1 RRQRL
6 RQVHGRAQRHRPGA
20 GLRGRDRTVRHPA
33 PPLLRLGPRR
43 LRPAAH
49 HGRLRRARHG
59 HRDRL
64 LGPPCAHP
72 LRRLPQV
79 RPGGGAPRAR
89 PGRAGGPGEGLR
101 RRPLRRPAPAGA
113 DRPRARRRART
124 ADHGRA
130 DGGRGPREPGGP
142 RHHAAPPGRRGRHGP
157 PRPARTGPAG
167 APDRPGGGAPRRL
180 RAARRPAAEGRGQ
193 HSPTLGFARAGGPP
207 AGPRP
212 RPPARRRGYRTDPHG
227 TAELNPMDLLD
238 YAFMQRAL
246 LAAVLVGIT
255 APAVGIYL
263 VQRRQALMGDGI
275 GHVAMTGVGLGF
287 LLSWS
292 PVWMAALVSVL
303 GAVLMELIR
312 WYGRTRGDIA
322 LAMLFYGGM
331 AGGVMFIN
339 LAPTGSTANLT
350 SYLFG
355 SLSTVSPS
363 DVTAICVLAAF
374 VILVTLGL
382 RRQLFAV
389 SQDEEF
395 ARVTGLPVRFL
406 NLLVAVT
413 AAVTVTVA
421 MRVVGLLLVSALMV
435 VPVAAAQQLTRS
447 FAATFAVAVAIGVS
461 VSLGGTVTS
470 YYQDVPPGAT
480 IVLLT
485 IGA

>member
-1 RRQRL
+1 M
-6 RQVHGRAQRHRPGA
+6 
-20 GLRGRDRTVRHPA
+20 D
-33 PPLLRLGPRR
+33 
-43 LRPAAH
+43 
-49 HGRLRRARHG
+49 
-59 HRDRL
+59 
-64 LGPPCAHP
+64 
-72 LRRLPQV
+72 
-79 RPGGGAPRAR
+79 
-89 PGRAGGPGEGLR
+89 
-101 RRPLRRPAPAGA
+101 
-113 DRPRARRRART
+113 
-124 ADHGRA
+124 
-130 DGGRGPREPGGP
+130 
-142 RHHAAPPGRRGRHGP
+142 
-157 PRPARTGPAG
+157 
-167 APDRPGGGAPRRL
+167 
-180 RAARRPAAEGRGQ
+180 
-193 HSPTLGFARAGGPP
+193 F
-207 AGPRP
+207 
-212 RPPARRRGYRTDPHG
+212 
-227 TAELNPMDLLD
+227 LN

-287 LLSWS
+287 LLSAS
-292 PVWMAALVSVL
+292 PVWMATAVSVL

-331 AGGVMFIN
+331 AGGVMLIN
-339 LAPTGSTANLT
+339 LAPGGSNANLT

-363 DVTAICVLAAF
+363 DVTAIVVLAAF
-374 VILVTLGL
+374 VLLVTLGL

-395 ARVTGLPVRFL
+395 ARVTGLPVRAL
-406 NLLVAVT
+406 NLLTAVT

-435 VPVAAAQQLTRS
+435 VPVAAAQQLSRS
-447 FAATFAVAVAIGVS
+447 FAVTFALAVAIGVA
-461 VSLGGTVTS
+461 VTVGGTVTS

-485 IGA
+485 IAAFIALTALATPLARRRARAAAAAQPAGDPAECTLPAARGAADEVGA